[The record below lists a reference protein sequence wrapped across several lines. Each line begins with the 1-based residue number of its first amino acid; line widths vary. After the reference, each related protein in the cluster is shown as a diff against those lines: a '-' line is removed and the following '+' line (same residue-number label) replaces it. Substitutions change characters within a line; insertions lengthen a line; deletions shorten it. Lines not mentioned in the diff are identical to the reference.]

1 MKCAVHAE
9 VDATGFCRNCGKA
22 LCPQCTREVKGAL
35 YCEECLSAM
44 VATPPRRAG
53 GSNPGAAFGLGFVPG
68 LGAVYNGQYL
78 KALIHVLIFGG
89 LIVALSSD
97 LSEGY
102 EALFGIA
109 LGVFYL
115 YMPFEAM
122 RTAKAMQAGEKEP
135 GFFGEGTASGRPM
148 GAFVLIALGLLFL
161 AANFGLFRSEWI
173 HRGWPLILIA
183 IGGYMIWKRTQGQA

>member
-35 YCEECLSAM
+35 YCEECLAAM
-44 VATPPRRAG
+44 VATPQRQAG
-53 GSNPGAAFGLGFVPG
+53 GRSPAAAFGLGFVPG

-89 LIVALSSD
+89 LIALLSSD
-97 LSEGY
+97 ISEGY
-102 EALFGIA
+102 DAMLGIL
-109 LGVFYL
+109 LGVFCL

-122 RTAKAMQAGEKEP
+122 HTARAIQAGQKEP
-135 GFFGEGTASGRPM
+135 GFFGEGTAGGRPM
-148 GAFVLIALGLLFL
+148 GAIVLIVLGLLFL
-161 AANFGLFRSEWI
+161 AINFGLLRAAWI

-183 IGGYMIWKRTQGQA
+183 IGGYMIWKRTQGQS